1 MKDNTKLTVILCLY
15 IFFAV
20 INNTMFNVAIPFIQ
34 SSYDLSSGQVSL
46 VSVIYLAIF
55 SVGTM
60 VYGKLAD
67 FFPIKTLYILG
78 AGLLIG
84 GSVIGFFSTSYEVL
98 LLGRIVQAAGGS
110 AIPSLTMLAFNA
122 FYSQE
127 KRAAGMTLLASMASL
142 GAGGGPVLGGLIT
155 SFFGYKG
162 LFLVTASIVV
172 LLPFLVKLMPMSVSK
187 KGSFDFKGC
196 ILLVGAILLF
206 VVGLSTDSRL
216 CLAGIFFFVL
226 FVYDIAKAKVPFINI
241 ALLKNKL
248 FTTVLFI
255 GFIAF
260 MVSIANLFL
269 LPMMLKQLNGM
280 SAFAIG
286 LSLLPGSVISF
297 LSGNPVKRCYDKV
310 GAIKTMQGIL
320 LLLGIAFFSISTFSG
335 QSYIVLAALSV
346 FSYIGF
352 AAIQV
357 VIGNYMFVLLP
368 REEVNTG
375 MGIYNLVSFVGGA
388 VGPAL
393 SGKYLDLKLLPF
405 LNIWNHGNVFAD
417 AFMLLAI
424 ASAGGMVFLTVV
436 SSYHAFPEKQTAG
449 TMAEGEKSFS

>member
-1 MKDNTKLTVILCLY
+1 MKDDTKLTVILCLY

-34 SSYDLSSGQVSL
+34 ASYDLTSGQVSL

-67 FFPIKTLYILG
+67 FFPIKILYIIG

-84 GSVIGFFSTSYEVL
+84 GSVIGFFSQSYEVL

-127 KRAAGMTLLASMASL
+127 RRAAGMTLLASMASL

-162 LFLVTASIVV
+162 LFLVTASIVI
-172 LLPFLVKLMPMSVSK
+172 LLPFLVKLMPMSPAKRAV
-187 KGSFDFKGC
+187 FDFKGC
-196 ILLVGAILLF
+196 VLLVGTILLF
-206 VVGLSTDSRL
+206 VVGLSTDLRL
-216 CLAGIFFFVL
+216 CIAGILCFIFFLYV
-226 FVYDIAKAKVPFINI
+226 IAKAKVPFINI

-260 MVSIANLFL
+260 LVSIANLFL

-280 SAFAIG
+280 TAFAIG
-286 LSLLPGSVISF
+286 MSLLPGSVISF
-297 LSGNPVKRCYDKV
+297 LSGNPVKRCYDKL
-310 GAIKTMQGIL
+310 GAVKTMQGIL
-320 LLLGIAFFSISTFSG
+320 LLLGIAFFLISTFAG
-335 QSYIVLAALSV
+335 QSYILLAALSV
-346 FSYIGF
+346 LSYIGF

-368 REEVNTG
+368 RAEVNTG

-393 SGKYLDLKLLPF
+393 SGKYLDLKRLPM
-405 LNIWNHGNVFAD
+405 LNFWNHSNVFAD
-417 AFMLLAI
+417 SFMLLAI
-424 ASAGGMVFLTVV
+424 LSVGGLFFLTIIAA
-436 SSYHAFPEKQTAG
+436 HQTFPEKRVAESVS
-449 TMAEGEKSFS
+449 EGEKSFS

>member
-78 AGLLIG
+78 ASLLIG

-172 LLPFLVKLMPMSVSK
+172 LLPFLVKLMPMSPAK
-187 KGSFDFKGC
+187 KASFDFKGC
-196 ILLVGAILLF
+196 VLLVAAILLF

-216 CLAGIFFFVL
+216 CLAGTLFFVL
-226 FVYDIAKAKVPFINI
+226 FLYAIAKAKVPFINI

-260 MVSIANLFL
+260 LVSIANLFL

-280 SAFAIG
+280 TAFAIG

-297 LSGNPVKRCYDKV
+297 LSGNPVKRCYDKI

-320 LLLGIAFFSISTFSG
+320 LLLGLAFFSISTFAG
-335 QSYIVLAALSV
+335 QSYVTLAALSV

-368 REEVNTG
+368 RAEVNTG

-405 LNIWNHGNVFAD
+405 LNMWNHGNVFAD
-417 AFMLLAI
+417 AFMLLSI
-424 ASAGGMVFLTVV
+424 VSIVGLVFLTVA
-436 SSYHAFPEKQTAG
+436 SSCHAFPEKQATG
-449 TMAEGEKSFS
+449 TMTEGKKSFS